1 MNEKLQDIIR
11 KMKNNYALLNGG
23 DENSFFYSRENK
35 SGIQKTRKLSTILNE
50 NFRKFRRNNSVI
62 LRSPCIKTEFKKK
75 VPNHKMYSIKHNSFL
90 NDIRKINPK
99 INLNYV
105 IELYEK
111 KGRYSLVKKDEIIY
125 EDKYD
130 GKDFLKQN
138 FKNSFSY
145 RPTLFQKGN
154 QNFYKLTK
162 KSISY
167 GRFRPLNYK
176 ENINTN
182 SSRLDEINLINK
194 YIDNIGRSNKKD
206 NKVRIRPKSSTKPS
220 TIVSN
225 SSRAFSAKIYGERGK
240 FKGKRNLIN
249 FKNKNEKLKNKI
261 DKVFEK
267 ANNAS
272 IELNKDIYESKNYD
286 KLYKLVEKPKKNK
299 NNKNYKVKYINK
311 KGKKKDNN
319 DLYKYL
325 DIEKNVE
332 NKMIKSYKYFDK
344 IGKKILQQAM
354 EQDKKHQF
362 ILNKKQDTKN
372 LILNSRFF
380 IKKLQKELGVL
391 GADILA
397 AKKKYKGE
405 EAIEPNNEIIFL
417 HKLIKENML
426 KNLNDEEYLGEAI
439 KRKNISESM
448 SNKIKKRLLSLQ
460 QKSLSIKNKIR
471 ENDFSYL

>member
-11 KMKNNYALLNGG
+11 KMKSNYALLKGG
-23 DENSFFYSRENK
+23 DENSYFYSRENK
-35 SGIQKTRKLSTILNE
+35 SGIQKTRKLSTILND
-50 NFRKFRRNNSVI
+50 NFKVFRRNNSVI
-62 LRSPCIKTEFKKK
+62 LKSPCIKTEFKKK
-75 VPNHKMYSIKHNSFL
+75 VQNHKIYNIKHNSFL

-99 INLNYV
+99 INLNYE

-162 KSISY
+162 KSISF
-167 GRFRPLNYK
+167 GKFRPLNYK
-176 ENINTN
+176 ENMN
-182 SSRLDEINLINK
+182 SSQLNEINVINK
-194 YIDNIGRSNKKD
+194 CIDNIGRSNKKD
-206 NKVRIRPKSSTKPS
+206 NKNRIRPKSSTKPS
-220 TIVSN
+220 TILSN
-225 SSRAFSAKIYGERGK
+225 SSRAFSANIYLEKEK
-240 FKGKRNLIN
+240 FKRKRNIIN

-272 IELNKDIYESKNYD
+272 LELNKDIYESKIYD

-299 NNKNYKVKYINK
+299 NNKNYKAKNLNK
-311 KGKKKDNN
+311 KVKKRDNN

-344 IGKKILQQAM
+344 IGKKILQEAM

-391 GADILA
+391 GSDILA

-405 EAIEPNNEIIFL
+405 EAIEPNNEVIFL

-426 KNLNDEEYLGEAI
+426 KNLNDEEYLDEAI
-439 KRKNISESM
+439 RRKNISQSM
-448 SNKIKKRLLSLQ
+448 SNKIKKRLLGLQ

-471 ENDFSYL
+471 ENDFSYI